1 MSERLKIS
9 IDKNV
14 KNFTKNDERKIR
26 NELNLKNI
34 NSVIK
39 YARDAG
45 VNLGKRRDT
54 QKRRAL
60 DYARDIYNDRIE
72 ITNQNIIDARKE
84 RKKEQRIIRSVVS
97 KTTLDAMNGFE
108 NVRYRTRTKNLNQL
122 YKSVKYQ
129 QNKLGDETYLTL
141 YFKNKTNGV
150 ISHRTIKSDF
160 LSSYEDLL
168 DRVEEIKL
176 GGGPAGSGPLPDD
189 EFEIIMNVYDLL
201 IEKIFGNSNSEYML
215 FKTKNIDGGK
225 YKNCYKQVLDI
236 IDPKNKHNN
245 KELSDFNNFKD
256 ALLPLNVN
264 FIANTFQSKK
274 GVNNFLIKKN
284 SERVKIKYTN
294 KDVVCIKPQIK
305 NYELHYFIKKEN
317 PDYTVIYDST
327 KKHYDIIDGDIQ
339 FDENVYLSL
348 NNRVFKNVGTKTDRF
363 IQIST
368 ANNLNK
374 VANSNPKTNHYY
386 FFWDIETITDF
397 DDFRCMKPYSVS
409 FTIANDHDLKEL
421 DKIDKNK
428 NKKDL
433 LRWKDGK
440 VFSFVGYDAIDMMVD
455 FIVKGHCKYRGQ
467 GNNIFSLVS
476 FNGSSFD
483 NFFLLDNILKTNRS
497 DVWVKDIFYN
507 DSQLLKFVINGKD
520 TIFDLRKHLVGNLKQ
535 NCKSFQVSELCEKLE
550 FNHYEAQKLH
560 ERGELIEFMSGNQKL
575 KEYNE
580 NDTIS
585 LAVIFE
591 RYKQSLENMDA
602 TSEASKNLTNSFGE
616 KNAKTFSTIGSLSM
630 NCFNKNI
637 EELNKKMKIEF
648 PKLDIDK
655 YDDILKYKCAGRV
668 EMFNGV
674 QKVNEE
680 VSSLDICSMYPF
692 IMAIKNGSYFPHGEL
707 KETDVFVEDKIGFYY
722 CDIDQSIL
730 WEGFKDDI
738 ELNLNELQYDN
749 LKKGNLPNI
758 YPEKVFIESKRTGDF
773 LGLKENDYSSKKIL
787 KDYLISSVMIK
798 QLKKYNCKVDIKKGF
813 YFTEK
818 IKGCDLFKF
827 LLEFM
832 KGKNQQDGYKR
843 NKDRQYNACLRETY
857 KLLSNSIS
865 GKMIEKLHLSKTEL
879 LDQYQYLS
887 LKDNVGEFEDGNKV
901 KKINEINVIGGKTF
915 ITYEYHEEVKIK
927 TQRPIY
933 IGVLIYDYSKE
944 YIYNTAYS
952 IFGKDKLL
960 YTDTDSCK
968 VRKSD
973 LTSDKIK
980 QYYKDTKVDVWD
992 DVYKYDEKFKNHK
1005 LYDSKSKVYGSYE
1018 DEFEGDNI
1026 YKFYCFQK
1034 KSWVALGDSN
1044 HISFKGVPTTSLII
1058 DINHDWIDKKINK
1071 KNEIEISIK
1080 DYRKAN
1086 DYYECNKNLEV
1097 IKNLELFTNKL
1108 YNEKYCYV
1116 LSYNFKKV
1124 VKSNVNDLTL
1134 NNQVVLQ
1141 PIIKKIKI

>member
-1 MSERLKIS
+1 MSERLKKS
-9 IDKNV
+9 INKNV
-14 KNFTKNDERKIR
+14 KDFTKNDERKIR
-26 NELNLKNI
+26 KELGLKNI
-34 NSVIK
+34 NSIIK
-39 YARDAG
+39 FAKDKG
-45 VNLGKRRDT
+45 VNLGKKKDT

-60 DYARDIYNDRIE
+60 NYARGIYNDEIE
-72 ITNQNIIDARKE
+72 ITNNIIIEERKE
-84 RKKEQRIIRSVVS
+84 KKKEQKIIRTVVS
-97 KTTLDAMNGFE
+97 KKTLDAMNGFE
-108 NVRYRTRTKNLNQL
+108 NIRYIVKTKNLEQL
-122 YKSVKYQ
+122 YKSVRYQ
-129 QNKLGDETYLTL
+129 QKKLGDETYLTL
-141 YFKNKTNGV
+141 YFKNKSNGNT
-150 ISHRTIKSDF
+150 SHRTFKSDY
-160 LSSYEDLL
+160 LATYEDFL
-168 DRVEEIKL
+168 DRAEEIKL
-176 GGGPAGSGPLPDD
+176 GGGAAGSGALPDD
-189 EFEIIMNVYDLL
+189 EYEILTNLYDLL

-225 YKNCYKQVLDI
+225 YKDCYKQVLDI
-236 IDPKNKHNN
+236 IDPKNKHFN

-256 ALLPLNVN
+256 ALKPLNVS
-264 FIANTFQSKK
+264 FIANTFQKKK
-274 GVNNFLIKKN
+274 GVNNFTVKQN
-284 SERVKIKYTN
+284 SERVKIDYTD
-294 KDVVCIKPQIK
+294 KEVVCIKPQMK
-305 NYELHYFIKKEN
+305 NYDLHYFIKKEN
-317 PDYTVIYDST
+317 PDYIVIYDSS
-327 KKHYDIIDGDIQ
+327 KKHYDIIDGDIE
-339 FDENVYLSL
+339 FDENVYLSM
-348 NNRVFKNVGTKTDRF
+348 NNRVFKNVGKKY

-374 VANSNPKTNHYY
+374 VADSNPKTNHYY

-409 FTIANDHDLKEL
+409 FTIANENDLKEL
-421 DKIDKNK
+421 DEIDKKK

-433 LRWKDGK
+433 IRWKDGK
-440 VFSFVGYDAIDMMVD
+440 VFSFVGYDAIDSMVN
-455 FIVKGHCKYRGQ
+455 FIVNAHCKYRGQ

-520 TIFDLRKHLVGNLKQ
+520 TIFDLRKHLVGSLKQ

-560 ERGELIEFMSGNQKL
+560 EKGELIDFMTGNEKL

-602 TSEASKNLTNSFGE
+602 TFEASKNLTNSFGE
-616 KNAKTFSTIGSLSM
+616 KNAKTFCTIGSLSM

-648 PKLDIDK
+648 PKLDIQV
-655 YDDILKYKCAGRV
+655 YDDLLKYKCAGRV

-674 QKVNEE
+674 QKIDEE
-680 VSSLDICSMYPF
+680 VASLDICSMYPF
-692 IMAIKNGSYFPHGEL
+692 VMAIKNGAYFPHGKL
-707 KETDVFVEDKIGFYY
+707 VETDVFVEDKIGFYY

-730 WEGFKDDI
+730 WEGFSDNK

-773 LGLKENDYSSKKIL
+773 LGLKENDYGSKKIL
-787 KDYLISSVMIK
+787 KDYLISSVMIN
-798 QLKKYNCKVDIKKGF
+798 QLRKYNCKVDIKKGF

-832 KGKNQQDGYKR
+832 KGKNEQDDYKR
-843 NKDRQYNACLRETY
+843 DKDSNYNACLRETY

-865 GKMIEKLHLSKTEL
+865 GKMIERLHLTKTEL
-879 LDQYQYLS
+879 LNQYEYLS
-887 LKDNVGEFEDGNKV
+887 LKDKVGEYEEGNKV
-901 KKINEINVIGGKTF
+901 KKINEINCIGGKTF
-915 ITYEYHEEVKIK
+915 ITYEYHEEAKIK

-980 QYYKDTKVDVWD
+980 QYYEDTKVDVWEN
-992 DVYKYDEKFKNHK
+992 VYKYDEKFKNHK

-1018 DEFEGDNI
+1018 DEFDGDNI
-1026 YKFYCFQK
+1026 NKFYCFQK
-1034 KSWVALGDSN
+1034 KSWVALGDDN
-1044 HISFKGVPTTSLII
+1044 HISFKGVPKTSLII
-1058 DINHDWIDKKINK
+1058 DINHEWINKKYNK
-1071 KNEIEISIK
+1071 KNEVEISIK
-1080 DYRKAN
+1080 DFRKAN
-1086 DYYECNKNLEV
+1086 DYYENNKKLEV
-1097 IKNLELFTNKL
+1097 IKNLDLFTNKL
-1108 YNEKYCYV
+1108 YNDKYCYV

-1124 VKSNVNDLTL
+1124 VKSNVNDYTL